1 MDDRLTNIETK
12 LRHVADALAT
22 LEARVRALE
31 SGLPPAAASRA
42 AAQIEPV
49 PPGPEAPAGAEAAD
63 LTGLLALVGRTF
75 VVLGGAFLLRAL
87 TDSGTLPRGGGI
99 ALGLLYAVAWLWAA
113 DRTAG
118 RGRRVSALFHG
129 LASVIIGL
137 PLVWE
142 ATTRFGFL
150 GPVASA
156 GVLGMLTALAL
167 VVAWRRRLE
176 SVAAVATLGAIAA
189 AVALLSATGAVAS
202 FAVFLTLL
210 GIGTLWVSY
219 ECDWFWLRWP
229 PALVADFVVL
239 GLAGR
244 ALSHQQI
251 ESPGTAIA
259 VQLLLLALYL
269 GSFAVRTLVRHRV
282 VIPFEVTQTVAALA
296 LGLGGSVALVR
307 ASHIGQGALGIASL
321 VLGAGAYA
329 VAFVFVRRW
338 HGLGA
343 NFYFYAT
350 LAVVLILTGSALLL
364 PTSALAVALAG
375 LAALSTWLGHRLS
388 AVALTLH
395 GALYSAAA
403 AVVSGLLALAASA
416 LFGTVAG
423 AWPMPAPAAWLALV
437 ATAVCLA
444 VPRPASAGEEAAFVV
459 AARVVF
465 AALLAVGAS
474 AAGVAVLGPIVAGT
488 QPDPGVV
495 ATLRTG
501 IIAGAAVVLAL
512 ATRVERLQEL
522 GWLLFPVLTLGGVK
536 LLVEDFRYSRP
547 ASLSIALAL
556 YGAALLTAPP
566 LARRAA
572 ATKAPPVGEDT
583 ARSGDEGQPPP

>member
-1 MDDRLTNIETK
+1 MDDRLTSIETK
-12 LRHVADALAT
+12 LRHLTDTLAT
-22 LEARVRALE
+22 LEARVRVLE
-31 SGLPPAAASRA
+31 SGGPSPAASRA
-42 AAQIEPV
+42 EAQAETPRPV
-49 PPGPEAPAGAEAAD
+49 AEVPVGTETAD
-63 LTGLLALVGRTF
+63 LTGLLALAGRTF

-99 ALGLLYAVAWLWAA
+99 ALGLLYAMVWLWAA
-113 DRTAG
+113 DRAAG
-118 RGRRVSALFHG
+118 RGRRVGALFHG

-150 GPVASA
+150 SAPVSA
-156 GVLGMLTALAL
+156 GVLGVVTAFAL
-167 VVAWRRRLE
+167 LVAWHRRLE
-176 SVAAVATLGAIAA
+176 SVAAVATLGAIVAA
-189 AVALLSATGAVAS
+189 IALLSATGAVAS

-219 ECDWFWLRWP
+219 DCDWFWLRWP
-229 PALVADFVVL
+229 PALVADFVVV

-244 ALSHQQI
+244 ALSERQL
-251 ESPGTAIA
+251 EPPGTAIA

-282 VIPFEVTQTVAALA
+282 VIPFEVTQTLAALA

-307 ASHIGQGALGIASL
+307 ASHTGQGALGAASL
-321 VLGAGAYA
+321 LLGAGAYA

-350 LAVVLILTGSALLL
+350 LAVVLILTGSALVL
-364 PTSALAVALAG
+364 PAHALAMTLAA
-375 LAALSTWLGHRLS
+375 LAALSTWFGYRLS

-395 GALYSAAA
+395 GALYDAVAA
-403 AVVSGLLALAASA
+403 AVAGLLALAGST
-416 LFGTVAG
+416 LLGTVAG
-423 AWPMPAPAAWLALV
+423 AWPMPTPAAWLTLV
-437 ATAVCLA
+437 ATALCLA
-444 VPRPASAGEEAAFVV
+444 VPRPTSSAEEATLV
-459 AARVVF
+459 AGARVVF
-465 AALLAVGAS
+465 AVLLAVGAC
-474 AAGVAVLGPIVAGT
+474 AAIVAVLGPIVAGP

-501 IIAGAAVVLAL
+501 IIAAAAVLLAL
-512 ATRVERLQEL
+512 ATRVERLQEM

-536 LLVEDFRYSRP
+536 LLVEDFRYSQP
-547 ASLSIALAL
+547 ATLSIALAL

-566 LARRAA
+566 LARRTA
-572 ATKAPPVGEDT
+572 ATKGPADNEGAAPP
-583 ARSGDEGQPPP
+583 